1 MINNI
6 QTLPSDFY
14 SGKSV
19 GTVAGIG
26 GMSAV
31 FGVLVFSTWLIPVLS
46 KLSYIPVFLMGAALV
61 PLGIFAIYYFG
72 GTIQRI
78 DTKQYQ

>member
-6 QTLPSDFY
+6 QTLPGDFY

-19 GTVAGIG
+19 GTVAGIS

-31 FGVLVFSTWLIPVLS
+31 LGVLLFSTWLVPAMSRI
-46 KLSYIPVFLMGAALV
+46 SYIPVFLMGVALV
-61 PLGIFAIYYFG
+61 PVGIALLFRFG
-72 GTIQRI
+72 GTIRRI
-78 DTKQYQ
+78 DLAA